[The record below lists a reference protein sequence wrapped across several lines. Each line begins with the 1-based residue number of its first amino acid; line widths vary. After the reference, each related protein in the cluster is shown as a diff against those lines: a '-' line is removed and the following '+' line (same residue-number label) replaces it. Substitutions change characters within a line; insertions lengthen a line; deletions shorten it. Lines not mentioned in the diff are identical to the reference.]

1 MEGLK
6 PGRIVYFV
14 FDPES
19 ADQVNRRR
27 TTGAAIRDRMATSV
41 QSQGPGGAVFA
52 WPAGAQA
59 HIGNVVMAAEVCPAM
74 VLRVIDGGTCNL
86 RVFLDG
92 NDDFWATSVEF
103 DAGHEARD
111 HRLGTWHWMFEGQQ
125 TRYQP
130 DRTEATAKA

>member
-19 ADQVNRRR
+19 ATQVNRRR
-27 TTGAAIRDRMATSV
+27 TDGQSIRDRMTADPPT
-41 QSQGPGGAVFA
+41 

-59 HIGNVVMAAEVCPAM
+59 HIGNVVGPADVYPAM
-74 VLRVIDGGTCNL
+74 VLRVFTDDGTCNL

-92 NDDFWATSVEF
+92 NDDFWATSVLF
-103 DAGHEARD
+103 DAGNEHGE
-111 HRLGTWHWMFEGQQ
+111 HRLRTWHWMFDGQAG
-125 TRYQP
+125 RYKP
-130 DRTEATAKA
+130 DRVESPVSA